1 MEKFLL
7 VITALSIIVILNTKP
22 SAAETP
28 VGTDEKIILIQSCE
42 KIYPD
47 LEKLGTEKFRQRYQY
62 HMNFRSCTILFND
75 LLWYSNDTD
84 RTEKLV
90 ALLDKPTVPMP
101 VRDRLTQSQTIPEWI
116 KDDAIRWQQGKEK
129 DTVFSYGIRY
139 MITSDMI
146 PALTNISDPNYCE
159 NRICAVQNDFLKY
172 SIKNTG
178 IQDVITLTHTFQN
191 VNENSLIILAQEVS
205 KSGKTTNT
213 FQINEDGLASL
224 ADQKC
229 CDYYRFMHKMPLQI
243 GTKIG
248 STFDAQ
254 LTDEIVYPFMD
265 QKRPALI
272 AKDHTDSYYE
282 IIDKQTGAVLFAKH
296 QDRIRKT
303 IWTAELV
310 ETNIFT
316 KDIKIQYEDMRIPP
330 WFKNVVRW
338 WTEGKITDTE
348 YLSGLGYLIKHDVLY
363 V

>member
-1 MEKFLL
+1 M
-7 VITALSIIVILNTKP
+7 VILNTKP

-28 VGTDEKIILIQSCE
+28 VVTDEKLTLIESCE

-47 LEKLGTEKFRQRYQY
+47 LENLGTEKFRQRYQY
-62 HMNFRSCTILFND
+62 LTNFRSCAILFND
-75 LLWYSNDTD
+75 PLWYSNDTD
-84 RTEKLV
+84 RIEKLA
-90 ALLDKPTVPMP
+90 ALLDKPTLPIHI
-101 VRDRLTQSQTIPEWI
+101 RDRLTQSQTIPEWI
-116 KDDAIRWQQGKEK
+116 KDDAKRWQQGKEK
-129 DTVFSYGIRY
+129 DNVFSFGLRY
-139 MITSDMI
+139 MITSNMI
-146 PALTNISDPNYCE
+146 PTPINISDPNYCE
-159 NRICAVQNDFLKY
+159 NKICAVQNDFLKY
-172 SIKNTG
+172 SIKDTG

-191 VNENSLIILAQEVS
+191 VNENSFLILAQEVS
-205 KSGKTTNT
+205 KSGKKTNSLK
-213 FQINEDGLASL
+213 INGDGLISP

-254 LTDEIVYPFMD
+254 SVDEIVYSFMD
-265 QKRPALI
+265 QKRSALI
-272 AKDHTDSYYE
+272 AKDRTGSYYE
-282 IIDKQTGAVLFAKH
+282 IIDKQTGTVLFAKH

-303 IWTAELV
+303 VWTAELV

-338 WTEGKITDTE
+338 WTEGKITDSE
-348 YLSGLGYLIKHDVLY
+348 YLSGLGYLIKRDILY